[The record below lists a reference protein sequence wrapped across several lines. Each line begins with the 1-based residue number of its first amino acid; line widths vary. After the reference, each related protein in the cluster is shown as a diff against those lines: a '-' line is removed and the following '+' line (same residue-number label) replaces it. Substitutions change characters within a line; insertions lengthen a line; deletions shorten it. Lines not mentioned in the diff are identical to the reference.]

1 MAERLALVVE
11 DDRGLRAIYQK
22 VLGDMGYQVI
32 EAQNGVSAL
41 ELLESH
47 APDILFLDIL
57 LPQLNGSEILEYI
70 QSAEHLQNLRTVV
83 VTSNRQF
90 EVDALEFP
98 NTEFLLK
105 PIRPAQIRELANWR

>member
-1 MAERLALVVE
+1 
-11 DDRGLRAIYQK
+11 
-22 VLGDMGYQVI
+22 
-32 EAQNGVSAL
+32 
-41 ELLESH
+41 
-47 APDILFLDIL
+47 
-57 LPQLNGSEILEYI
+57 
-70 QSAEHLQNLRTVV
+70 V